1 MSSMLLQMVQNSYI
15 TKVLPNS
22 VKFYLPRT
30 EGYLDIVKEIAS
42 QYGSMSLIEFDGYF
56 EGRFEPVKY
65 TRVEVHTTSIDE
77 QDIVEYANVI
87 RAKLRQESL
96 ALEFNNK
103 LILVIKN
110 EQTNN

>member
-77 QDIVEYANVI
+77 RDIVEYANVI

-110 EQTNN
+110 ETNQ